1 MGACLAGCVGHGA
14 TPARGHLVAA
24 PGDPRGHLAAHGLL
38 AAPGHLAAPDHRAA
52 PGDPRVPREEP
63 CPCCYYRI
71 SSCDAA
77 GRYTT
82 GWRKFNGT
90 WTWWHGGAPHGWHHR
105 QGEEDANVPRCACC
119 YYNMHEGPGM
129 WVLEG
134 SLPAPPPPPLPPP
147 PLPPLNVGP
156 GWYWARGSWHW
167 NGHGAPHAPE
177 DIWRITHMAEPMP
190 QCIPSLPS

>member
-1 MGACLAGCVGHGA
+1 MGARLACCVGHGA

-24 PGDPRGHLAAHGLL
+24 PGDPRDHLAAPGHF

-82 GWRKFNGT
+82 GWRNFNGT
-90 WTWWHGGAPHGWHHR
+90 WTWWHGGAPHGLPHHR
-105 QGEEDANVPRCACC
+105 QGAEDANVPRCACC

-129 WVLEG
+129 LVLEG
-134 SLPAPPPPPLPPP
+134 SLPPWHVGS
-147 PLPPLNVGP
+147 NIHEGP
-156 GWYWARGSWHW
+156 GWYWANGSWHW

-190 QCIPSLPS
+190 QRIPS